1 MEYLTIALP
10 KGKLFDRSVK
20 VLAKVGCDADN
31 VVEDSRKLVI
41 TNEKTKVRFII
52 VKTMDLPVY
61 VEYGAADI
69 GIIGKDVLKEEER
82 DVYELLD
89 MGYGKCHLMMA
100 VPEEKV
106 LPRMMDYTHMR
117 VATKYPHSAVEFF
130 DRQGMQMEIIK
141 LNGSIELA
149 PIVGLSELI
158 VDIVETGNTLVANGL
173 KVYEDISLHLQ
184 NQYFYYTELKKL
196 NPHHRHIQLLW
207 YNFDNSDIYYFLY

>member
-117 VATKYPHSAVEFF
+117 VATKYPHSGGV
-130 DRQGMQMEIIK
+130 RPQG
-141 LNGSIELA
+141 LCGGSKA
-149 PIVGLSELI
+149 PVPG
-158 VDIVETGNTLVANGL
+158 
-173 KVYEDISLHLQ
+173 
-184 NQYFYYTELKKL
+184 
-196 NPHHRHIQLLW
+196 PHQV
-207 YNFDNSDIYYFLY
+207 SV